1 MKNLVKAYDELPV
14 LFKFILALPI
24 IDGVAYGIY
33 RIAKGIHK
41 KDLVLII
48 IGIIWFPFGAFVGWI
63 LDIYAIYKF
72 KNVKFF
78 T

>member
-1 MKNLVKAYDELPV
+1 MKDLIKSYDELPV
-14 LFKFILALPI
+14 WFKFVLALPM

-41 KDLVLII
+41 KDLILII

-63 LDIYAIYKF
+63 LDMYSVYKYG
-72 KNVKFF
+72 KVQFF